1 MPRRNHRAA
10 GRAFLRRLEPVERE
24 VCARLMPDSM
34 LSMLAR
40 LNADDARAEVRQFM
54 DGLAARGY
62 DAERLAECVGGGGD
76 E

>member
-1 MPRRNHRAA
+1 MPRRNQRAIE
-10 GRAFLRRLEPVERE
+10 RAFLRRLEPAERE

-40 LNADDARAEVRQFM
+40 LDADEAREEVRQFVE
-54 DGLAARGY
+54 GLEARGY
-62 DAERLAECVGGGGD
+62 DAERLAECVEGDGD